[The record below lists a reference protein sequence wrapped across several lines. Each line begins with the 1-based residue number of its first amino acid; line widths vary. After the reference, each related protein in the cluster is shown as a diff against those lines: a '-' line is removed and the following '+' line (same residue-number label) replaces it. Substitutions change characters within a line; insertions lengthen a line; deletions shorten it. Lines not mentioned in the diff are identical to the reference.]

1 MQWHR
6 TENHT
11 AVLKARSV
19 AQFRKVLKT
28 KDLYP
33 NLEYLQS
40 TSVQK
45 RRDHLPTRV
54 VDKQLLHATRE
65 AKLEAGKTIRLEEL
79 LERCESDFL
88 SIDEWRID
96 PTNQSFVTAVKYQG
110 ENKALKYVFR
120 LVRDR
125 KTNVYLLDF
134 VTTGIVE
141 ETNIRGFKKIKE
153 T

>member
-1 MQWHR
+1 MWCNSKKP
-6 TENHT
+6 T
-11 AVLKARSV
+11 
-19 AQFRKVLKT
+19 KVV
-28 KDLYP
+28 
-33 NLEYLQS
+33 N
-40 TSVQK
+40 
-45 RRDHLPTRV
+45 
-54 VDKQLLHATRE
+54 KQLLLATRE
-65 AKLEAGKTIRLEEL
+65 AKLEAWKTISLEEL
-79 LERCESDFL
+79 LERYESDLL

-134 VTTGIVE
+134 VTTGIVRMK
-141 ETNIRGFKKIKE
+141 NISQYEKIKE